1 MKKETVS
8 RQLREGM
15 RGVRVSP
22 QLRVQVLTAAQGRK
36 PGMNRTLSA
45 VLAAV
50 LLLAALSAVALAA
63 GRAGMLDFIG
73 RFQDVEIPPDAADYI
88 VSDTASL
95 RVGGA
100 TACVRELYYDG
111 RTVRLTID
119 VTPDTAD
126 MLLLG
131 PDCRMDDAWSF
142 LTQSGQG
149 GEAEARTVLDVYHER
164 GYASAWRVNVS
175 TQEEA
180 QGTAGG
186 WLDYV
191 LGEDGTLT
199 LCKQQLF
206 EDDRAQREVTL
217 RLSLTPLE
225 FISGSE
231 DQDHAVS
238 GELTLPLTAAVDP
251 SAAPAAEGGLEGVH
265 VSEEPVLFS
274 DCGVRVDRLLIE
286 EKPQELYATIEY
298 TVVDPALFA
307 QQEGGLWF
315 EFIDPAS
322 TADTPSEQRLT
333 AGMTATGEVMPLD
346 GDAGTATRY
355 VQRQTLGKSE
365 LRGCYTLRAFNC
377 WSKERFETHELSL
390 RPATREDLGAKP

>member
-15 RGVRVSP
+15 HGVRVSP
-22 QLRVQVLTAAQGRK
+22 QLRGQVLSAARGRS
-36 PGMNRTLSA
+36 PRMSRGLSA

-73 RFQDVEIPPDAADYI
+73 RFQGVEIPPDAADYI

-142 LTQSGQG
+142 LTQDAQD
-149 GEAEARTVLDVYHER
+149 ARTVQEVYAER

-186 WLDYV
+186 WLDYA

-217 RLSLTPLE
+217 RLSLTPLDI
-225 FISGSE
+225 ISGSE
-231 DQDHAVS
+231 DEDHAAS
-238 GELTLPLTAAVDP
+238 GELTLPLTSAVDP
-251 SAAPAAEGGLEGVH
+251 SAAPATEGGRSGVH
-265 VSEEPVLFS
+265 VSGEPVLFS

-307 QQEGGLWF
+307 QQEDGLWF

-333 AGMTATGEVMPLD
+333 EGMTATGEVVPLD

-355 VQRQTLGKSE
+355 VQRETLGKSE
-365 LRGCYTLRAFNC
+365 LRGSYTLRAFNC
-377 WSKERFETHELSL
+377 WSKERFEKHELSL
-390 RPATREDLGAKP
+390 QRAAQENADGEQ

>member
-22 QLRVQVLTAAQGRK
+22 QLRGQVLSAARGRS
-36 PGMNRTLSA
+36 PRMSRGLSA

-73 RFQDVEIPPDAADYI
+73 RFQGVEIPPDAADYI

-142 LTQSGQG
+142 LTQDAQD
-149 GEAEARTVLDVYHER
+149 ARTVQEVYAER

-186 WLDYV
+186 WLDYA

-217 RLSLTPLE
+217 RLSLTPLD
-225 FISGSE
+225 IGSGSE
-231 DQDHAVS
+231 DEDPAAF

-251 SAAPAAEGGLEGVH
+251 SAAPAAEGDRSGVH

-286 EKPQELYATIEY
+286 EKPQELYVTIEY

-307 QQEGGLWF
+307 QQEDGLWF

-322 TADTPSEQRLT
+322 TANTPSEQRLT
-333 AGMTATGEVMPLD
+333 AGMTATGEVVPLD
-346 GDAGTATRY
+346 GNAGTATRY
-355 VQRQTLGKSE
+355 VQRETLGKSE
-365 LRGCYTLRAFNC
+365 LRGSYTLRAFNC

-390 RPATREDLGAKP
+390 RRAAQEDAGGEQ

>member
-22 QLRVQVLTAAQGRK
+22 QLRMQVLTAAQGRK

-100 TACVRELYYDG
+100 TAHVRELYYDG

-251 SAAPAAEGGLEGVH
+251 SAAPAEEGGLEGVH

-307 QQEGGLWF
+307 QQEDGLWF

-322 TADTPSEQRLT
+322 TAEAPSEQRLT
-333 AGMTATGEVMPLD
+333 AGMTATGEVVPLD

>member
-15 RGVRVSP
+15 HGVRVSP
-22 QLRVQVLTAAQGRK
+22 QLRGQVLSAARGRS
-36 PGMNRTLSA
+36 PRMSRGLSA

-63 GRAGMLDFIG
+63 GRAGMLDCIG
-73 RFQDVEIPPDAADYI
+73 RFQGVEIPPDAADYI

-142 LTQSGQG
+142 LTQDAQD
-149 GEAEARTVLDVYHER
+149 ARTVQEVYAER

-186 WLDYV
+186 WLDYA

-217 RLSLTPLE
+217 RLSLTPLDI
-225 FISGSE
+225 ISGSE
-231 DQDHAVS
+231 DEDHAAS

-251 SAAPAAEGGLEGVH
+251 SAAPATEGGRSGVH
-265 VSEEPVLFS
+265 VSGEPVLFS

-307 QQEGGLWF
+307 QREDGLWLSDHYPVMATV
-315 EFIDPAS
+315 EF
-322 TADTPSEQRLT
+322 
-333 AGMTATGEVMPLD
+333 
-346 GDAGTATRY
+346 
-355 VQRQTLGKSE
+355 
-365 LRGCYTLRAFNC
+365 
-377 WSKERFETHELSL
+377 
-390 RPATREDLGAKP
+390 

>member
-100 TACVRELYYDG
+100 TAHVRELYYDG

-149 GEAEARTVLDVYHER
+149 GEAEARTVLDVYQER

-186 WLDYV
+186 WLDYA

-231 DQDHAVS
+231 DQDHAAF

-251 SAAPAAEGGLEGVH
+251 SAAPAAEGDRSGVH

-286 EKPQELYATIEY
+286 EKPQELYVTIEY

-322 TADTPSEQRLT
+322 TANTPSEQRLT
-333 AGMTATGEVMPLD
+333 AGMTATGEVVPLD

-355 VQRQTLGKSE
+355 VQRETLGKSE
-365 LRGCYTLRAFNC
+365 LRGSYTLRAFNC

>member
-45 VLAAV
+45 VLATV

-100 TACVRELYYDG
+100 TAHVRELYYDG

-186 WLDYV
+186 WLDYA

-199 LCKQQLF
+199 LYKQQLF

-231 DQDHAVS
+231 DQDPAAF

-307 QQEGGLWF
+307 SQEGGLWF

-322 TADTPSEQRLT
+322 TAEAPSEQRLT
-333 AGMTATGEVMPLD
+333 EGMTATGEVMPLD

>member
-22 QLRVQVLTAAQGRK
+22 QLRGQVLSAARGRS
-36 PGMNRTLSA
+36 PRMSRGFSA

-73 RFQDVEIPPDAADYI
+73 RFQGVEIPPDAADYI

-149 GEAEARTVLDVYHER
+149 GEAEARTVLDVYQER

-186 WLDYV
+186 WLDYA

-217 RLSLTPLE
+217 RLSLTPLDI
-225 FISGSE
+225 ISGSE
-231 DQDHAVS
+231 DEDHAAS

-251 SAAPAAEGGLEGVH
+251 SAAPAEEGSRSGVH

-322 TADTPSEQRLT
+322 TANTPSEQRLT
-333 AGMTATGEVMPLD
+333 AGMTATGEVVPLD
-346 GDAGTATRY
+346 GNAGTATRY
-355 VQRQTLGKSE
+355 VQRETLGKSE
-365 LRGCYTLRAFNC
+365 LRGSYTLRAFNC

-390 RPATREDLGAKP
+390 QRATQENAGGEQ

>member
-22 QLRVQVLTAAQGRK
+22 QLRGQVLSAARGRS
-36 PGMNRTLSA
+36 PRMSRGFSA

-73 RFQDVEIPPDAADYI
+73 RFQGVEIPPDAADYI
-88 VSDTASL
+88 VSGTASL

-142 LTQSGQG
+142 LTQDAQD
-149 GEAEARTVLDVYHER
+149 ARTVQEVYAER

-186 WLDYV
+186 WLDYA

-217 RLSLTPLE
+217 RLSLTPLD
-225 FISGSE
+225 IGSGSE
-231 DQDHAVS
+231 DEDPAAF

-251 SAAPAAEGGLEGVH
+251 SAAPATEGGRSGVH
-265 VSEEPVLFS
+265 VSGEPVLFS

-322 TADTPSEQRLT
+322 TANTPSEQRLT
-333 AGMTATGEVMPLD
+333 AGMTATGEVVPLD

-355 VQRQTLGKSE
+355 VQRETLGKSE

-390 RPATREDLGAKP
+390 RRAAQEDAGGEQ

>member
-15 RGVRVSP
+15 HGVRVSP
-22 QLRVQVLTAAQGRK
+22 QLRGQVLSAARGRS
-36 PGMNRTLSA
+36 PRMSRGFSA

-73 RFQDVEIPPDAADYI
+73 RFQGVEIPPDAADYI

-142 LTQSGQG
+142 LTQDAQD
-149 GEAEARTVLDVYHER
+149 ARTVQEVYAER

-186 WLDYV
+186 WLDYA

-217 RLSLTPLE
+217 RLSLTPLD
-225 FISGSE
+225 IGSGSE
-231 DQDHAVS
+231 DEDPAAF

-251 SAAPAAEGGLEGVH
+251 SAAPTTEGGRSGVH

-286 EKPQELYATIEY
+286 EKPQELYVTIEY

-307 QQEGGLWF
+307 QQEDGLWF

-322 TADTPSEQRLT
+322 TANTPSEQRLT
-333 AGMTATGEVMPLD
+333 AGMTATGEVVPLD
-346 GDAGTATRY
+346 GNAGTATRY
-355 VQRQTLGKSE
+355 VQRETLGKSE
-365 LRGCYTLRAFNC
+365 LRGSYTLRAFNC

-390 RPATREDLGAKP
+390 QRAAQENADGEQ